1 MKVYHGS
8 TFCVELPLACV
19 CRDNLDFGK
28 GFYVTDLKEQAV
40 SWALRIAA
48 ITKMVPYLNVYEM
61 DMELVR
67 NNYQVLTFDSYNDDW
82 LDFVISCR
90 RGIPVWRDYDVV
102 EGGIANDR
110 VFNTVELYF
119 SNLIGKEEA
128 LKRLSFEYPNRQLCL
143 INQEMIDNNLK
154 FVEFVN
160 LSEKGGLYVSGK

>member
-1 MKVYHGS
+1 
-8 TFCVELPLACV
+8 
-19 CRDNLDFGK
+19 
-28 GFYVTDLKEQAV
+28 
-40 SWALRIAA
+40 
-48 ITKMVPYLNVYEM
+48 M

-119 SNLIGKEEA
+119 SNLIGKEE
-128 LKRLSFEYPNRQLCL
+128 
-143 INQEMIDNNLK
+143 
-154 FVEFVN
+154 
-160 LSEKGGLYVSGK
+160 

>member
-1 MKVYHGS
+1 MYES
-8 TFCVELPLACV
+8 
-19 CRDNLDFGK
+19 
-28 GFYVTDLKEQAV
+28 V
-40 SWALRIAA
+40 S
-48 ITKMVPYLNVYEM
+48 YLNVYEM

-119 SNLIGKEEA
+119 SNLIGKEED
-128 LKRLSFEYPNRQLCL
+128 LKLLIFEYPNRQLCL
-143 INQEMIDNNLK
+143 INQEMIYNNLK